1 MKNKI
6 ENMSK
11 SMKIGIGAVI
21 LVIIIALIARGAM
34 HKKAAPLEVAP
45 APVVEQ
51 PATQKINRTYA
62 PKPAPVVTPVDTR
75 GYAELILAYKDH
87 MLQFGASCQ
96 VRVSDQNYKIGSEM
110 LLDNRNEVP
119 VTVKIGSNIY
129 TLSAYG
135 HQVITLN
142 AEGKFMVDC
151 NDHQNV
157 ATVSVQ
163 K

>member
-6 ENMSK
+6 EKMPKNT
-11 SMKIGIGAVI
+11 KIAIGVII
-21 LVIIIALIARGAM
+21 LVIIIALITRGAM
-34 HKKAAPLEVAP
+34 HKKAAPVEVAP
-45 APVVEQ
+45 TPVVEQ
-51 PATQKINRTYA
+51 PVAPKPVKWVA
-62 PKPAPVVTPVDTR
+62 PKPAPVVPADNR
-75 GYAELILAYKDH
+75 GYAELIAAYKDH

-110 LLDNRNEVP
+110 LLDNRNDVP
-119 VTVKIGSNIY
+119 VTIKLGTETY
-129 TLSAYG
+129 ALSAYG
-135 HQVITLN
+135 HQVITLGT
-142 AEGKFMVDC
+142 EGKFMVNC